1 VLCYFSDKNKENT
14 VCVLTNEFEGLPIIV
29 IFKYVEKID
38 SYNVPPYCVLEAGN
52 YNMVDKKQNPQFF
65 RT

>member
-1 VLCYFSDKNKENT
+1 MLCYFSDKNKENT
-14 VCVLTNEFEGLPIIV
+14 VCVLTNEFDGLPIIV